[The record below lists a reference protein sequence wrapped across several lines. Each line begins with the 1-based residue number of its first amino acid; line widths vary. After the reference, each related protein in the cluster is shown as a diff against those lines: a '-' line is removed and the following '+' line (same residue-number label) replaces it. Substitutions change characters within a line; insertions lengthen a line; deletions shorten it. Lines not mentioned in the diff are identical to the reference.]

1 LTSHSRRR
9 SESHLLRRL
18 AAFGALCATVALG
31 WASSAAAITV
41 APTPIPE
48 GPEANDPPKF
58 LGAPA
63 KPRPIT
69 APAPPRHPFMAAN
82 GRSNLHDDA
91 YMTDTYAGTGPLGHD
106 MERLSTFFA
115 ADCASVTFDRAGRIV
130 TICVG
135 LDGPRLVMLDPRTLD
150 LLAEFPLPP
159 RQPGAAN
166 PFTDFAGGGYFYLDH
181 LDRAVIPTTTRHIW
195 VVEQTEGP
203 LGPGFALTRDYD
215 VSGSLSV
222 DDKLFSALPD
232 WAGRIWWVSQ
242 AGVVGTIAPE
252 SGAVRTLDTNEQIT
266 NSFAVDETGGVY
278 IVTDAALY
286 RFDASAD
293 GAPVVTWRAQYAN
306 SGVRKP
312 GQVSPG
318 SGTTP
323 TLMGAEY
330 VAITDNA
337 DPMDVVVYKRGR
349 TVSGSRLVCTQPV
362 FERGASATDN
372 SLIGAGRSLIVENN
386 YGYSGPTATTQGA
399 TTTPGLQRIDITDTG
414 DRCKTVW
421 RSSEIAPSVVP
432 KLSLA
437 NGLVYTYTKSAD
449 PRGNDAWYFTTL
461 DFRKG
466 TTVYKRLAGT
476 GLGFNNH
483 YAPVSLGPD
492 GTAYVGAL
500 GGLVLLRDR

>member
-1 LTSHSRRR
+1 MASD
-9 SESHLLRRL
+9 LLRRL
-18 AAFGALCATVALG
+18 AALGALSATLALA
-31 WASSAAAITV
+31 WASPAGAV
-41 APTPIPE
+41 PPTPIPE
-48 GPEANDPPKF
+48 GPEANDPPAF
-58 LGAPA
+58 VGAPA
-63 KPRPIT
+63 APRPISAT
-69 APAPPRHPFMAAN
+69 TPPRHPFMAAN

-91 YMTDTYAGTGPLGHD
+91 YMSDTYSVAGPLGRD

-135 LDGPRLVMLDPRTLD
+135 LDGPRLVMLDAGTLE

-181 LDRAVIPTTTRHIW
+181 EDRAVIPTTHRHIW
-195 VVEQTEGP
+195 VVEQTQGP
-203 LGPGFALTRDYD
+203 LGPGFRLTRDYD
-215 VSGSLSV
+215 VSGTIAP

-232 WAGRIWWVSQ
+232 WSGRIWWVSQ
-242 AGVVGTIAPE
+242 AGVVGTIAPD
-252 SGAVRTLDTNEQIT
+252 SGAIRTFDTHEQIT

-286 RFDASAD
+286 RFDADPGGTPA
-293 GAPVVTWRAQYAN
+293 VTWREQYAN

-323 TLMGAEY
+323 TLVGSRY

-337 DPMDVVVYKRGR
+337 DPMNVVVYRRARG
-349 TVSGSRLVCTQPV
+349 VSGSRLSCTRAV
-362 FERGASATDN
+362 FDRGAGATDN
-372 SLIGAGRSLIVENN
+372 SLIGIGKSLIVENN

-399 TTTPGLQRIDITDTG
+399 TTTPGLERVDITDDG
-414 DRCKTVW
+414 GRCKGVW
-421 RSSEIAPSVVP
+421 RSAEIAPSVVP

-437 NGLVYTYTKSAD
+437 TGLVYTYTKPAGRSD
-449 PRGNDAWYFTTL
+449 DAWYFTAL
-461 DFRKG
+461 DFRSG
-466 TTVYKRLAGT
+466 ATAYKRLAGT

-492 GTAYVGAL
+492 GTAYVGTL

>member
-1 LTSHSRRR
+1 MASD
-9 SESHLLRRL
+9 LLRYL
-18 AAFGALCATVALG
+18 GALGAVCATIAVAFLG
-31 WASSAAAITV
+31 APAAGAVTIPAI
-41 APTPIPE
+41 PIPE
-48 GPEANDPPKF
+48 GPEANDPPAF
-58 LGAPA
+58 LGTPA
-63 KPRPIT
+63 KPRPIS
-69 APAPPRHPFMAAN
+69 ASMPPQHPYMAAN
-82 GRSNLHDDA
+82 GRSNLHNDA
-91 YMTDTYAGTGPLGHD
+91 YMTDSYAGPGPLGRN

-130 TICVG
+130 TVCVG
-135 LDGPRLVMLDPRTLD
+135 LDRPRLLLLDPRTLD

-166 PFTDFAGGGYFYLDH
+166 PLTDFAGGGYFYLDH
-181 LDRAVIPTTTRHIW
+181 LDRAVIPTTNRHIW
-195 VVEQTEGP
+195 VVEQTQGP
-203 LGPGFALTRDYD
+203 LGPGFELARDYD

-242 AGVVGTIAPE
+242 AGVVGTIEPG
-252 SGAVRTLDTNEQIT
+252 SGTIRTLDTTEQIT

-278 IVTDAALY
+278 IVSDAALY
-286 RFDASAD
+286 RFDA
-293 GAPVVTWRAQYAN
+293 GAGGMPVVTWREEYAN
-306 SGVRKP
+306 TGVRKP

-323 TLMGAEY
+323 TLVGSEY

-337 DPMDVVVYKRGR
+337 DPMDVVVYRRGR
-349 TVSGSRLVCTQPV
+349 TVTGGRLACTAPV
-362 FERGASATDN
+362 FEPGAGATDN

-399 TTTPGLQRIDITDTG
+399 TTTPGLERVDITDDG
-414 DRCKTVW
+414 GRCKTVW

-437 NGLVYTYTKSAD
+437 TGLVYTYTKPAD
-449 PRGNDAWYFTTL
+449 PSGNDAWYFTAL

-483 YAPVSLGPD
+483 YAPISLGPN
-492 GTAYVGAL
+492 GTAYVGTL